1 MTLRPIFFVL
11 GALLCF
17 VAMALLLPAAI
28 DIWDGSYHDASVFI
42 FCSCFSL
49 FFGGALYLSNRDEM
63 AHLSVRESFLLTNLV
78 WICVILIGAL
88 PLYFS
93 TSQLS
98 FFDAFFEATSGV
110 TTTGATILTQLETLP
125 RGLLLWRAI
134 LQWLGGVGIIVMAVS
149 LLPLLQVGGMQMFRA
164 EAFEQSD
171 KILPRAKEIALSV
184 LFVYFIMTVLGAIAL
199 MLCGLNWFDA
209 LCHTLTA
216 ISTGGFSTYDNSIA
230 QFDQFSVE
238 FIIWI
243 MMLLGCFPF
252 MMLLAIIHSRFT
264 SWNFE
269 PQVQLFLLLVFLF
282 GSFATAVLMVQNP
295 DYSLMTAIRMGF
307 FNTTSIFT
315 GTGFVSA
322 DYSSW
327 GSAVLVVML
336 ISMFIGGCS
345 GSTTCGIK
353 IFRVQVLF
361 AAAFNQLRQLS
372 EPRGIFIARYNNKP
386 ISDDVIRSVFGFVF
400 LFLLSFVLVIFLL
413 GLTTDMDFLSLVSVA
428 ATMICNVGPGLGAQA
443 GPTGNFTEFSNT
455 AKFIMSVAMI
465 LGRLEIYSV
474 LLLLIPSFWRP

>member
-1 MTLRPIFFVL
+1 
-11 GALLCF
+11 
-17 VAMALLLPAAI
+17 
-28 DIWDGSYHDASVFI
+28 
-42 FCSCFSL
+42 
-49 FFGGALYLSNRDEM
+49 
-63 AHLSVRESFLLTNLV
+63 
-78 WICVILIGAL
+78 
-88 PLYFS
+88 
-93 TSQLS
+93 
-98 FFDAFFEATSGV
+98 
-110 TTTGATILTQLETLP
+110 
-125 RGLLLWRAI
+125 
-134 LQWLGGVGIIVMAVS
+134 
-149 LLPLLQVGGMQMFRA
+149 
-164 EAFEQSD
+164 
-171 KILPRAKEIALSV
+171 
-184 LFVYFIMTVLGAIAL
+184 
-199 MLCGLNWFDA
+199 
-209 LCHTLTA
+209 
-216 ISTGGFSTYDNSIA
+216 
-230 QFDQFSVE
+230 
-238 FIIWI
+238 
-243 MMLLGCFPF
+243 